1 MTRDKLKTYA
11 KYAAYASLGPI
22 TGPCV
27 AGIVRHREKDPIL
40 AGMYG
45 VLLVLIWV
53 QLPAWTAHA
62 IEALQHMQAL
72 R

>member
-1 MTRDKLKTYA
+1 MTRNQLKTYV

-27 AGIVRHREKDPIL
+27 AGMIRHRRNDPIL

-53 QLPAWTAHA
+53 QLPVLTAHA
-62 IEALQHMQAL
+62 IEALQHMQAAG
-72 R
+72 